1 MSGEIVL
8 CYSIDCDEYNLANIV
23 LTYSMSRKNSSY
35 CSLQF
40 GIQNTF
46 SFDVNM
52 GKLLKGTTDFK
63 CCDKIDIF
71 FINAWKIVYLV
82 LLI

>member
-1 MSGEIVL
+1 MQYI
-8 CYSIDCDEYNLANIV
+8 
-23 LTYSMSRKNSSY
+23 
-35 CSLQF
+35 
-40 GIQNTF
+40 F

-52 GKLLKGTTDFK
+52 RKLLKGTTDFK

-71 FINAWKIVYLV
+71 FINARKIVYLV